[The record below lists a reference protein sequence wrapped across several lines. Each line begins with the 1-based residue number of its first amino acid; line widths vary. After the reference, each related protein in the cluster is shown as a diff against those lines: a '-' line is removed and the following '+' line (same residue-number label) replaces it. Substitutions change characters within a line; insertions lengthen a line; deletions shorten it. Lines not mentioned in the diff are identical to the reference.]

1 MRETLNKYAE
11 NRVHQNVFRPAKK
24 GLDGRLRAPSRENNR
39 VNN

>member
-24 GLDGRLRAPSRENNR
+24 VWMADYVRR
-39 VNN
+39 VEKITG